1 MPERFALE
9 VLQAGGVA
17 ERVVPLGGERTTVGR
32 KPGNAIVL
40 SDTHVSGVHAEVVEE
55 GGRWVLRDLGSTN
68 GTFLDGRKIEEVTLS
83 PGDEFVIGQTRL
95 RFLDRESAPEARRV
109 DVPAPARRSLV
120 LPLALLLAL
129 GGAGYAYLQFGR
141 KGAREQTTPVAA
153 VAGNLLKTPSFE
165 AGEGEDPARS
175 WRSEEGGPRFAFGRE
190 GARSGGSGAF
200 ATFSGPAVARLVQ
213 VDEVA
218 VDEARALH
226 LALHARGE
234 GTAVALRAL
243 FSSSHNPEVSHVRG
257 GDFVEAGSAF
267 GRVEARVFPPAGC
280 DRARFEAVVLGS
292 RGTVA
297 VDDLE
302 MKEGEAGRAEVQL
315 VNEVECAF
323 DPLDASLKRIREP
336 WLRHLG
342 VAFAAGGSRYEPEAV
357 LSPSTGEV
365 RLPSGPAGRLVSSAS
380 AGKEGISIR
389 YAFEPAGG
397 AAARPALSFEIPPA
411 YRAQNGVSLLGPAG
425 APEYSGDF
433 REDGVS
439 GLVLGDGPSR
449 LRIGFDTPVS
459 VVARLGSGGHLG
471 VEAPFEKALAVTLQ
485 VSFEEERRR
494 ARDLV
499 REAEAATSPAVA
511 IAKYGEVVSQF
522 PFEKESL
529 ARARDER
536 GRLLREGL
544 EKLAALEKE
553 AEEARFFRIRGAFL
567 AAKDSAAKL
576 AEAYRGSEPGDR
588 AAALLAKVEEDA
600 QAFEKE
606 VAAREKERRDRVA
619 EELDRLQ
626 MKTLAALV
634 RGG

>member
-17 ERVVPLGGERTTVGR
+17 EREVPLGGERTTIGR

-68 GTFLDGRKIEEVTLS
+68 GTFLDGRRIEEVTLS
-83 PGDEFVIGQTRL
+83 PGDEFVIGQTRM
-95 RFLDRESAPEARRV
+95 RFLDRESAPAARRV
-109 DVPAPARRSLV
+109 EAPAPARRSMV

-141 KGAREQTTPVAA
+141 KGGGEETAPVAA
-153 VAGNLLKTPSFE
+153 VAGNLLRSPSFE
-165 AGEGEDPARS
+165 AGEGEDPAKA

-190 GARSGGSGAF
+190 GARSGASGAS
-200 ATFSGPAVARLVQ
+200 AAFSGPEVARLVQ
-213 VDEVA
+213 AEEVA
-218 VDEARALH
+218 VDEGRSLH

-234 GTAVALRAL
+234 GSAIALRAQ

-257 GDFVEAGSAF
+257 GDFVELRGSFA
-267 GRVEARVFPPAGC
+267 RVEAQVLPPPGC
-280 DRARFEAVVLGS
+280 DRARLEAVVVGS
-292 RGTVA
+292 AGTVA
-297 VDDLE
+297 VDDVE
-302 MKEGEAGRAEVQL
+302 MKGGESGRPEALL

-342 VAFAAGGSRYEPEAV
+342 VAFAAGDSRFEPSAV

-380 AGKEGISIR
+380 AAKEGISIR

-397 AAARPALSFEIPPA
+397 AAARPALSFEIPPE
-411 YRAQNGVSLLGPAG
+411 YLAQNGVSLLGPAG

-433 REDGVS
+433 REDGVA
-439 GLVLGDGPSR
+439 GLDLGDGPSR
-449 LRIGFDTPVS
+449 LRIGFDAPLS
-459 VVARLGSGGHLG
+459 VVARLGAGGYLG
-471 VEAPFEKALAVTLQ
+471 VEAPFEKALGVTLQ

-499 REAEAATSPAVA
+499 REGEAAASPAVA
-511 IAKYGEVVSQF
+511 IAKFGEVVSQF

-529 ARARDER
+529 ARAREER
-536 GRLLREGL
+536 ARLLREGL
-544 EKLAALEKE
+544 ERLAALERE

-567 AAKDSAAKL
+567 SAKDSAARL

-588 AAALLAKVEEDA
+588 AAALLARIEEDA
-600 QAFEKE
+600 RAYETE
-606 VAAREKERRDRVA
+606 VATRDKERRDRVA
-619 EELDRLQ
+619 DELDKLG